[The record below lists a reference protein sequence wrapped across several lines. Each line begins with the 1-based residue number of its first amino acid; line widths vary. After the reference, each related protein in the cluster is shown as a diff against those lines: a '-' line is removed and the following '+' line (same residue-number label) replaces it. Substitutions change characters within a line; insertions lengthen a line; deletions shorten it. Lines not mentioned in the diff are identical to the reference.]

1 MKKYIVIIVILV
13 ICAGT
18 LEIIDLLLANR
29 VSAESLNAGELS
41 QKILKLDEENSML
54 ESKVLQYTAFEEV
67 ASRAAT
73 LGFVESKS
81 QISLYEDLPVAIN
94 R

>member
-1 MKKYIVIIVILV
+1 MKKYLIIIVILLIV
-13 ICAGT
+13 AGI
-18 LEIIDLLLANR
+18 LEIVDLSLANKI
-29 VSAESLNAGELS
+29 SAESLNAGGLS
-41 QKILKLDEENSML
+41 QKILTLDEENSML